1 MLCRLSSLFIYV
13 VAGLVISAAATPA
26 MMGPTS
32 DFNEEPKSRP
42 MVPSYSKSPSHPKPY
57 YPMDKAYARREDAP
71 YPRPHR
77 DEKKYSEKPHS
88 EEKKWNDDKGKEHKP
103 DNYKDRMSVDEKD
116 RKDYGK
122 GRKDDDR
129 YHKDD
134 DRDRKDDDKY
144 RKDDDRDRKD
154 DDKYRKD
161 DDRDRKDGDRKDD
174 DKDRKD
180 RDRKDDDRDRKDK
193 DRKDYDNGR
202 KADHDK
208 GRKDYEKVKNYDEAY
223 NPSNAYCNVGEQHC
237 CDTVNTVSHV
247 LMVS

>member
-134 DRDRKDDDKY
+134 DKY

-193 DRKDYDNGR
+193 DHKDYDNGR

-208 GRKDYEKVKNYDEAY
+208 GRKDYEKVKNYAEDY

-237 CDTVNTVSHV
+237 CDTVNTVSHI

>member
-26 MMGPTS
+26 MGPTS
-32 DFNEEPKSRP
+32 DYNEEPKSRP

-57 YPMDKAYARREDAP
+57 YPMDKAYARREDSP

-88 EEKKWNDDKGKEHKP
+88 EEKKWNDDKGKEHRP

-116 RKDYGK
+116 RKDDGK
-122 GRKDDDR
+122 G
-129 YHKDD
+129 HKDD
-134 DRDRKDDDKY
+134 DRY

-161 DDRDRKDGDRKDD
+161 RDHKN
-174 DKDRKD
+174 
-180 RDRKDDDRDRKDK
+180 
-193 DRKDYDNGR
+193 YDNGR
-202 KADHDK
+202 KVDHDK
-208 GRKDYEKVKNYDEAY
+208 GRKDYEKAKDRNPYHAEDRS
-223 NPSNAYCNVGEQHC
+223 PSNAYCNVGEQHC
-237 CDTVNTVSHV
+237 CDSVNTVRHD